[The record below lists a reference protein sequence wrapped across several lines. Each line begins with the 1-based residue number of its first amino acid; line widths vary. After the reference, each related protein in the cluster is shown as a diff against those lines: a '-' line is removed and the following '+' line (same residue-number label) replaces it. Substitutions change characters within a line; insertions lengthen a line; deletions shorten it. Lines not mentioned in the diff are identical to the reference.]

1 MKSQLV
7 SVIIPVYN
15 REKFIDD
22 AIRSILNQTYQN
34 FELIIVND
42 GSTDETLK
50 KIEAYN
56 DDRISI
62 YSFNKNRG
70 TSAAFNFG
78 VQKSRGEFIAR
89 LDSDDIAFEQ
99 RLEKQIDV
107 LTTKKIDICCTWL
120 SYGRKQKIL
129 NYSTSTE
136 QIQANLLLHCPL
148 SIGTI
153 VSKRKVFQDFPLNE
167 QLRFGEDYDFF
178 SKALFH
184 FTAYVV
190 PEVLVK
196 YRWHLDQLSVQNKE
210 MQLLKDSQIKLN
222 LFKQFGY
229 DTNRFEDNMTLRL
242 LKKDCFYKN
251 KEISF
256 FMSWLKVI
264 VELNKHL
271 NIYQSKELGRVMG
284 EYKSHLIQCIIY
296 STKSEVG
303 SLRKLILLLKYDPSF
318 LIKKVYSKIALGL

>member
-1 MKSQLV
+1 MSRPLV

-15 REKFIDD
+15 RAQFIGD
-22 AIRSILNQTYQN
+22 AIESILNQTYED

-50 KIEAYN
+50 KIEAHN
-56 DDRISI
+56 DDRISL
-62 YSFNKNRG
+62 YSFKENRG

-78 VQKSRGEFIAR
+78 VKKSRGEFIAR
-89 LDSDDIAFEQ
+89 LDSDDVAFTQ

-107 LTTKKIDICCTWL
+107 LTTKNIDICGTWL
-120 SYGRKQKIL
+120 SYGSKKKVLKYPLRDK
-129 NYSTSTE
+129 
-136 QIQANLLLHCPL
+136 QIQANLLLNCPL
-148 SIGTI
+148 SIGTLI
-153 VSKRKVFQDFPLNE
+153 TKRKVFQDFPLNE

-178 SKALFH
+178 SKVLFH

-210 MQLLKDSQIKLN
+210 MQLLKDSQIKFN

-229 DTNRFEDNMTLRL
+229 DTNKFEDKMILRL

-256 FMSWLKVI
+256 FMSWLNVI
-264 VELNKHL
+264 VESNKQL
-271 NIYQSKELGRVMG
+271 NIYQSQELCRVMG
-284 EYKSHLIQCIIY
+284 EYERHLIQCIIN

-303 SLRKLILLLKYDPSF
+303 SLRKLILLLKYKPSF
-318 LIKKVYSKIALGL
+318 LIKKVFSKIALG